1 MKYKAVIFDL
11 DGTILDTLEDLA
23 DSLNYVLRMNGFEER
38 TIDETRRFVGNG
50 IHKLIERALFEPAAG
65 QAATG
70 EGLPQAVKTAASG
83 ECPQAAKTATTGECP
98 QAAKTAASGTF
109 SQMEAASGKKA
120 SPADVER
127 IFADFKV
134 RYGEHCAD
142 KTKPYEGIDQLLAKL
157 REKGLPTAVVSNKAD
172 FAVKS
177 LCETYFPKMFDL
189 AVGERE
195 GIRRKPCP
203 DSLWE
208 ILRLFGV
215 KPQEALYVGDSD
227 VDIETAKNAGT
238 DCLIVDWGFRSREE
252 LTKCGAGKI
261 VSAPEEIYSYV
272 MGETK
277 E

>member
-1 MKYKAVIFDL
+1 MKTDSSEVTDMKYKAVIFDL

-70 EGLPQAVKTAASG
+70 EGLPQAVKTAAAG
-83 ECPQAAKTATTGECP
+83 ECPQA
-98 QAAKTAASGTF
+98 
-109 SQMEAASGKKA
+109 AASGKKA

-142 KTKPYEGIDQLLAKL
+142 KTKPYEGIDQLLVKL

-215 KPQEALYVGDSD
+215 KPREALYVGDSD

-252 LTKCGAGKI
+252 LMKCGAGMI